1 MQASGQVGLVW
12 GGRGLDGGEEMRGS
26 PGVAE
31 TLQWGSSWEMH
42 I

>member
-12 GGRGLDGGEEMRGS
+12 GGRGLDGGEEMPGS

-31 TLQWGSSWEMH
+31 TLQWGSSWEMK
-42 I
+42 